1 MPCLAQDYPIPR
13 TDDTMTLSDALLQ
26 FARLDAATLLQH
38 RALQRGA
45 HPFLHWAPFDAADAR
60 TWTYAQF
67 ADEVARVGAGLRA
80 RGVQPGQRV
89 LMHLENCPELLI
101 TYFACAHI
109 GAICVPTNAMAAG
122 PELTYMAELTEAV
135 GAVTQPRFAAKLA
148 IHCPGL
154 AWLAV
159 TSSDAG
165 LPCEPGTA
173 PAAADS
179 FDALRVAE
187 PAPLRA
193 PDASQALSILFT
205 SGTTSRPKG
214 VLWTHA
220 NALWAAR
227 LGATQQGFRADDIVQ
242 VFLPLFHVVGLSWS
256 VLPTLWAGATVVL
269 QPKFSATHYWPTAM
283 HYRSTVGSH
292 VIFSGN
298 VLAGQPV
305 PSGHAFRQWCN
316 ALSLPQHEAAF
327 GVNVQGAWGMTEM
340 VAQGIVGDL
349 WAPQR
354 PGSIGRPSVG
364 YGIRIEN
371 DRGDAC
377 RPGET
382 GSLLVKG
389 VPGVSIF
396 AEYFRNPQA
405 TRDAFDEEGYFR
417 TGDSVILHD
426 DGSIQ
431 FSDRNK
437 DLIKVGGEGV
447 SAAEVERVIAGVEG
461 VAQVAVVSR
470 PDASMG
476 EVAVAYVIPRSDVAV
491 HAGLEARITET
502 CRKDLAKFKVPRA
515 VYFVDDFPRISVGKI
530 SKVKLREMARA
541 TVVEQREEQPVRV

>member
-1 MPCLAQDYPIPR
+1 
-13 TDDTMTLSDALLQ
+13 MTFSDALLQ
-26 FARLDAATLLQH
+26 FARLDAATLLQQ

-45 HPFLHWAPFDAADAR
+45 HPFLHWATFDDAAAQ

-67 ADEVARVGAGLRA
+67 ADDVARVAGGLRA

-89 LMHLENCPELLI
+89 MMHLENCPELLI
-101 TYFACAHI
+101 TWFACAHI
-109 GAICVPTNAMAAG
+109 GAVCVPTNAMAAG
-122 PELTYMAELTEAV
+122 PELAYMAELTEAV

-154 AWLAV
+154 TWLAV
-159 TSSDAG
+159 TATDAG
-165 LPCEPGTA
+165 TPCEAGTS
-173 PAAADS
+173 PAASDR
-179 FDALRVAE
+179 FDALRASP
-187 PAPLRA
+187 PALLRA
-193 PDASQALSILFT
+193 PDASQPLSILFT

-269 QPKFSATHYWPTAM
+269 QPKFSVTHYWPTALR
-283 HYRSTVGSH
+283 YRSTIGSH

-305 PSGHAFRQWCN
+305 PEGHAFRQWCN
-316 ALSLPQHEAAF
+316 ALSLPDHEARF
-327 GVNVQGAWGMTEM
+327 GVKVQGAWGMTEM

-389 VPGVSIF
+389 VPGVSLF

-405 TRDAFDEEGYFR
+405 TGDAFDEEGYFR
-417 TGDSVILHD
+417 TGDSVTLHE

-447 SAAEVERVIAGVEG
+447 SAAEVERVIATVDG
-461 VAQVAVVSR
+461 VAHVAVVSR
-470 PDASMG
+470 PDASLG
-476 EVAVAYVIPRSDVAV
+476 EVAVAYVIAQGQVPADGS
-491 HAGLEARITET
+491 LESAITAT
-502 CRKDLAKFKVPRA
+502 CRRELAKFKVPRA
-515 VYFVDDFPRISVGKI
+515 VFLVEDFPRISVGKV
-530 SKVKLREMARA
+530 SKVKLRDMARA
-541 TVVEQREEQPVRV
+541 TVVEAGDVAARA